1 MASISLESRQGH
13 SGAAAPAEARGPRF
27 AARRRVLIAILLC
40 VLVGL
45 AVGAN
50 YRPLTHYLDAR
61 SRLDKRTA
69 EVAVLKAQNAEMQ
82 TRLSKLLQPGY
93 LEELARQELTYS
105 LPGEDLFIVTGDST
119 AATDV
124 PANTTQTGGIGIGG
138 TMSRSDAAGTDGVS
152 SATTAPGDTAQ
163 TTSAVGQDAKPGF
176 LERLLSSIA
185 NLF

>member
-1 MASISLESRQGH
+1 MASISLESRQGR
-13 SGAAAPAEARGPRF
+13 SGATGPTEARGPRF
-27 AARRRVLIAILLC
+27 AARRRVLMAILVC

-61 SRLDKRTA
+61 SRLEKRTA

-93 LEELARQELTYS
+93 LEELARQELSYS
-105 LPGEDLFIVTGDST
+105 LPGEDLFIVTGDS
-119 AATDV
+119 AKATGVSAD
-124 PANTTQTGGIGIGG
+124 TSETGGIGIGG
-138 TMSRSDAAGTDGVS
+138 TVSRSDPTKTDGVS
-152 SATTAPGDTAQ
+152 GATTVPGDTAQ
-163 TTSAVGQDAKPGF
+163 TNPAAGEGAKPGF